1 MPASDSDKLVIGTR
15 GSLLARAQTDWV
27 AEQLTTANPG
37 LAVEIRLIKTTGDRQ
52 SVQPLPEVGGKGL
65 FTLELEEA
73 LRDGSIDLA
82 VHSAKDL
89 PTELSDGLA
98 ILAVPVREDARDALV
113 SRTGERL
120 DTLREGAV
128 IGTSSPRRRAQL
140 LLCRSDLKFTVLR
153 GNVDTRLAKVR
164 RGDCDATVLAMAGLN
179 RAGLADAVTEP
190 LEFDVMVPAAGQ
202 GALALEGRAGDDR
215 VSGYLT
221 SLHHAETAVALYCER
236 RLIERLAAGC
246 LAPIG
251 AHARREGKKLC
262 VDILVATPDGQ
273 QSLRASDSGRP
284 EQWADLA
291 DGLAERLLE
300 QGAGEIIAASR
311 AADTS
316 DH

>member
-15 GSLLARAQTDWV
+15 GSLLARAQTGWV
-27 AEQLTTANPG
+27 AEQLTSANPG
-37 LAVEIRLIKTTGDRQ
+37 LAVAIRLIKTTGDRQ
-52 SVQPLPEVGGKGL
+52 SVQPLAEVGGKGL

-73 LRDGSIDLA
+73 LRDSSIDLA

-113 SRTGERL
+113 SRTGKRL

-140 LLCRSDLKFTVLR
+140 RLYRSDLQFTVLR

-179 RAGLADAVTEP
+179 RAGLADAITEA

-202 GALALEGRAGDDR
+202 GALALEGRAGDER
-215 VSGYLT
+215 VGGYLA
-221 SLHHAETAVALYCER
+221 SLHDTDTAIALYCER

-251 AHARREGKKLC
+251 AHARREGEKLY
-262 VDILVATPDGQ
+262 VDVIVATPDGK
-273 QSLRASDSGRP
+273 QSLRACDSAP
-284 EQWADLA
+284 LEQWADLA
-291 DGLAERLLE
+291 DGLANRLLE
-300 QGAGEIIAASR
+300 QGAAEIIAVSR
-311 AADTS
+311 DAT
-316 DH
+316 